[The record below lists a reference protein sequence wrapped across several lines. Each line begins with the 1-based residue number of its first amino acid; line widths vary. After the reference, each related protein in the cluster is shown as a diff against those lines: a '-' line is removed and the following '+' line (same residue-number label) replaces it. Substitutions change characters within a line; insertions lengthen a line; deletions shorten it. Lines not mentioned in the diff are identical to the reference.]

1 MLDIKHKNIGATVSM
16 LKLIHKIT
24 DGEELPTEI
33 TKLFMVES
41 GECDHKHETGQ
52 CTFYAEED
60 LESGD
65 SFTTFACC
73 IGECPLGSMVDKEL
87 KDSPGLPSIGPCAG
101 CGGRVDMDNV
111 AHVDDDMQICQTC
124 FDEKENMKS

>member
-41 GECDHKHETGQ
+41 GECDYKHESGA
-52 CTFYAEED
+52 CVFNGS
-60 LESGD
+60 LE
-65 SFTTFACC
+65 TNLNCC

-111 AHVDDDMQICQTC
+111 AHVDDDMQICKSC